1 MKNILLSDSGPR
13 VSQGIYSFWRWAAV
27 DAQNQDK
34 TNATI
39 SLCMSLG
46 INTFDL
52 ADIYGGGY
60 VEAAFGQALETLQ
73 IARKDVVLFSKC
85 GLRKTESNKNVI
97 DNSPNYIRK
106 SIDNSLKELKTD
118 YLDLFLINYFDHLA
132 DPEQTAMVLSEAV
145 NNGQVKHIGIANFT
159 VFQHQLLASYLS
171 KPLVT
176 NHIEMNLM
184 NVSALEDGRIDY
196 TKQQFS
202 KPLSWS
208 PLAGGEILEGRE
220 GKAAILKSKLESIGK
235 KYETNIEQTAVA
247 WLMQLGTLPL
257 IGSLSESRIR
267 NAASA
272 TEIKLSKEDW
282 YELYDI
288 ALNG

>member
-13 VSQGIYSFWRWAAV
+13 VSQGIYSFWRWTKA
-27 DAQNQDK
+27 DALDQDK
-34 TNATI
+34 VNATV
-39 SLCMSLG
+39 SLCLSLG
-46 INTFDL
+46 IYTFDL
-52 ADIYGGGY
+52 ADIYGEGHIEG
-60 VEAAFGQALETLQ
+60 AFGKAIGILN

-85 GLRKTESNKNVI
+85 GIRKTDSGKNVI
-97 DNSPNYIRK
+97 DNSPNFIRK
-106 SIDNSLKELKTD
+106 SISHTLTQLNTD

-132 DPEQTAMVLSEAV
+132 DPEQTAMVLAEAV
-145 NNGQVKHIGIANFT
+145 NSGRVKHIGIANFT

-184 NVSALEDGRIDY
+184 NISALEDGRIDY

-202 KPLSWS
+202 KPLAWS
-208 PLAGGEILEGRE
+208 PLAGGDILDGRE
-220 GKAAILKSKLESIGK
+220 GKAAILKTKLESIGK
-235 KYETNIEQTAVA
+235 KYEANIEQTAVA

-257 IGSLSESRIR
+257 IGSLSENRIR

-272 TEIKLSKEDW
+272 TEITLSKEDW
-282 YELYDI
+282 YDLYDI
-288 ALNG
+288 ALKG

>member
-13 VSQGIYSFWRWAAV
+13 VSQGIYSFWRWTNA
-27 DAQNQDK
+27 DAQNQEK
-34 TNATI
+34 VNATV
-39 SLCMSLG
+39 SLCLSLG
-46 INTFDL
+46 IYTFDL
-52 ADIYGGGY
+52 ADIYGEGQ
-60 VEAAFGQALETLQ
+60 VEGAFGKAMAHLNIQ
-73 IARKDVVLFSKC
+73 RKDVVIFSKC
-85 GLRKTESNKNVI
+85 GLRKSEMGKTVI

-106 SIDNSLKELKTD
+106 SIENSLTELKTD

-132 DPEQTAMVLSEAV
+132 DPEETAMVLSEAV
-145 NNGQVKHIGIANFT
+145 NKGNVKHIGIANFT

-202 KPLSWS
+202 KPLAWS
-208 PLAGGEILEGRE
+208 PLAGGDILEGRE
-220 GKAAILKSKLESIGK
+220 GKAAILKTKLESIGK
-235 KYETNIEQTAVA
+235 KYEANIEQTAVA

-272 TEIKLSKEDW
+272 TDIKLSKEDW
-282 YELYDI
+282 YELYDLAI
-288 ALNG
+288 RG